1 MTCPACESAE
11 QNPTSG
17 LYQANCDG
25 CRVRAIAGGRELFE
39 ASKAG
44 RITPEYRRA
53 LQGLFGD
60 DKVEEAHAR
69 VKAWRE
75 KLKGKQC

>member
-1 MTCPACESAE
+1 MTCPDCLTAE
-11 QNPTSG
+11 KNPTSG
-17 LYQANCDG
+17 LYQSWCDE
-25 CRVRAIAGGRELFE
+25 CRVRAIANGRELFD
-39 ASKAG
+39 ASQAG
-44 RITPEYRRA
+44 KITPEYRRA
-53 LQGLFGD
+53 LVGLFGA